1 MCFRCRTEGLDRA
14 PAGPSQACA
23 AASVTVVSSDGEIFH
38 VGPAVLAH
46 TRLKASDG
54 AISVTVDGPTLRL
67 LLDWCQRSHNV
78 RGDAGL
84 LRIAWT
90 RTFLPNPSG
99 EQLYRLVSAARRLGV
114 HQLWRLSR
122 NSTAPARAR
131 APAEASTDDADLAM
145 FGDRHG
151 FLQCVSVMVAA
162 GS

>member
-1 MCFRCRTEGLDRA
+1 M
-14 PAGPSQACA
+14 
-23 AASVTVVSSDGEIFH
+23 
-38 VGPAVLAH
+38 LAH
-46 TRLKASDG
+46 TRLKARDG
-54 AISVTVDGPTLRL
+54 AITVTIDGPTLRL
-67 LLDWCQRSHNV
+67 LLDWCRRSHNV

-84 LRIAWT
+84 LRIAWKQ
-90 RTFLPNPSG
+90 TFLPNLSG

-131 APAEASTDDADLAM
+131 APAEPEASDDADLAM

-151 FLQCVSVMVAA
+151 FLQCVTVAA

>member
-1 MCFRCRTEGLDRA
+1 MT
-14 PAGPSQACA
+14 
-23 AASVTVVSSDGEIFH
+23 I
-38 VGPAVLAH
+38 
-46 TRLKASDG
+46 
-54 AISVTVDGPTLRL
+54 DGPTLRL

-84 LRIAWT
+84 LRIAWK
-90 RTFLPNPSG
+90 RTFLPNLSG
-99 EQLYRLVSAARRLGV
+99 EQLYRLVLAARRLGV

-131 APAEASTDDADLAM
+131 APAEASDEPDLAM

-151 FLQCVSVMVAA
+151 FLRSVSVTVAA